1 MKYLSGSVEHLDDS
15 AKLGF
20 MNPPHLLFFL
30 LIFKYILVLSSFKK
44 EKKKNSSLWNLTCFL
59 LCVIPTRIPDHLA
72 RVACVRFLHSEASL
86 PPLSQLASL

>member
-44 EKKKNSSLWNLTCFL
+44 EKKKEFISMELDLFFA
-59 LCVIPTRIPDHLA
+59 LCYTYTY
-72 RVACVRFLHSEASL
+72 S
-86 PPLSQLASL
+86 